1 MFCSKP
7 SHRIPFED
15 EGFIRCV
22 QYSSLSERGE
32 KINCKKENSD
42 FRCSPKV
49 WFERRAAAAE
59 NAAVSAVL
67 EEVKGITES
76 LNMSSKEEDEDKVI
90 EENVIEGKEG
100 EEEEEREN
108 DGDAGGIILSAY
120 NLKAMLEPEPLL
132 MSNGGHRV
140 SRAEPETLMGRKE
153 EEVEEE
159 VAGRGGYFVRG
170 VEGVQTLV

>member
-1 MFCSKP
+1 MCSIFK
-7 SHRIPFED
+7 SVGEIVH
-15 EGFIRCV
+15 CW
-22 QYSSLSERGE
+22 SERGK

-76 LNMSSKEEDEDKVI
+76 LNMSSKEEVEDKVI
-90 EENVIEGKEG
+90 EENLIEGKEG
-100 EEEEEREN
+100 EEEEE
-108 DGDAGGIILSAY
+108 GDAGGIILSAY

-140 SRAEPETLMGRKE
+140 SRAEPERLMGMKE